1 MSNSRH
7 GTIGA
12 CCMLG
17 ACWLWILARDLWL
30 MSVWVWLGDR
40 FLKIV
45 HFCTIL

>member
-17 ACWLWILARDLWL
+17 GACCWLWILARDLW
-30 MSVWVWLGDR
+30 VDGVVCLG
-40 FLKIV
+40 LAW
-45 HFCTIL
+45 